1 MSRPQLWVFAGPN
14 GAGKSTLTDRY
25 VGDRLPIINPD
36 VVALALDPA
45 SRGQAAALRAGRLVL
60 QQQEEFLTQRKNFG
74 RETTLTGNDVPNLM
88 RRASAAG
95 FKVNLVYVG
104 LDDVKLSLRRVATR
118 VADGGHD
125 IARHDILRRYDRSI
139 ANLTQIIAAVD
150 RVYVFDNSE
159 RRRRLVFSREDG
171 RTKFVSKNLPA
182 WAEKAIPAS
191 LHVVEPDS
199 PQ

>member
-1 MSRPQLWVFAGPN
+1 MIKPQLWVFAGPN

-25 VGDRLPIINPD
+25 VGDRLSIINPD
-36 VVALALDPA
+36 VVALTLDPA
-45 SRGQAAALRAGRLVL
+45 SRGQAVALRAGRIVL
-60 QQQEEFLTQRKNFG
+60 QQQEDFLAQHKNFG
-74 RETTLTGNDVPNLM
+74 RETTLTGNDVPKLM
-88 RRASAAG
+88 RRASGAG
-95 FKVNLVYVG
+95 YKVNLVYVG

-125 IARHDILRRYDRSI
+125 IARDDILRRYDRSM
-139 ANLTQIIAAVD
+139 ANLMQIIPLVD

-171 RTKFVSKNLPA
+171 RTKFVSKNLPV

-191 LHVVEPDS
+191 LRMSSHR
-199 PQ
+199 